1 MMMSR
6 RSDERPSSNRVPM
19 TPETRYAKSG
29 DVNIACH
36 VIGEF
41 PGERPLFAAIAKTA

>member
-1 MMMSR
+1 
-6 RSDERPSSNRVPM
+6 M

-36 VIGEF
+36 VIGES
-41 PGERPLFAAIAKTA
+41 PENGRCFAAIAKTT